1 MKHSFNRMILV
12 VTAAAITFIGCAI
25 ASNTEKAKAVDF
37 NNYKFFTFQHE
48 ANKYKS
54 FGIQQQQYGMIKNT
68 GRGKLFLLA
77 QQLKSWQTPFHRQY
91 LPDERLQI

>member
-1 MKHSFNRMILV
+1 MMLA

-48 ANKYKS
+48 ADKYKS
-54 FGIQQQQYGMIKNT
+54 
-68 GRGKLFLLA
+68 
-77 QQLKSWQTPFHRQY
+77 
-91 LPDERLQI
+91 